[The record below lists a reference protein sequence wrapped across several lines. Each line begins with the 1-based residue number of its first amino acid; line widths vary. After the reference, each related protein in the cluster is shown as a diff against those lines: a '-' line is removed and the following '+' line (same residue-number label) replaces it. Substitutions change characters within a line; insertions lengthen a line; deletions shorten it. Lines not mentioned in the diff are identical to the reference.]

1 MKDLLEKIKEFF
13 KNKKNIRVIV
23 IAVVVVFTLVGI
35 AFNTEI
41 SAPDSK
47 NANSSSLTEINSDG
61 GSGKSEKF
69 SKGKSKETSKD
80 DSEEKNDLE
89 EKSDSEKSNN
99 EGADSSKDEKSSG
112 KNSSSKNGNTTGD
125 SNASAG
131 AANVENAS
139 TSHSNSSGNGGRYNS
154 QTANTQQG
162 NGTNNTARQAV
173 TVNCTISIDC
183 SSVSG
188 NGALTA
194 AGNPQLEGYAANPYI
209 LAPTSITVTDTNG
222 DGRVGVDE
230 AIKQACDARG
240 IQYEFKG
247 SSYLRGMNYLYEF
260 NAGPNSGWMYKVNGR
275 IPNKGCNTYYLE
287 GSENVEWYYVV
298 SY

>member
-13 KNKKNIRVIV
+13 KNKKNIRVVVIV
-23 IAVVVVFTLVGI
+23 VVVVFTLVGI

-41 SAPDSK
+41 SSPDSK
-47 NANSSSLTEINSDG
+47 NANGSSITEIDSDD

-69 SKGKSKETSKD
+69 SKNKNKDD
-80 DSEEKNDLE
+80 DSEETGLE
-89 EKSDSEKSNN
+89 EKSDSKKSNN
-99 EGADSSKDEKSSG
+99 EGADSSKGGKSSG
-112 KNSSSKNGNTTGD
+112 KNDSSKTGNSSGDGNSSSSNTTIENGN
-125 SNASAG
+125 
-131 AANVENAS
+131 
-139 TSHSNSSGNGGRYNS
+139 TSHSNSSGNGVS
-154 QTANTQQG
+154 HSVQSANTQQG
-162 NGTNNTARQAV
+162 GGNNNTTRQAV

-183 SSVSG
+183 SSISG

-194 AGNPQLEGYAANPYI
+194 AGNPQLEGYAANSWI

-230 AIKQACDARG
+230 AIKQACDSRG

-287 GSENVEWYYVV
+287 GSENVEWYYVI